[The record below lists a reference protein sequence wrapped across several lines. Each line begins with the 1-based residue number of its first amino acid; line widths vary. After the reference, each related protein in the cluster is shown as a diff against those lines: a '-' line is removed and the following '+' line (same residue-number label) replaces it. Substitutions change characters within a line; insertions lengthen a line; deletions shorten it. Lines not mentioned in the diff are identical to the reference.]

1 MQWSAVCPRWSSGS
15 CGASPASAWSAPVAQ
30 AIASRKPAPALAV
43 IRPLPKRNLKQL
55 GCLGRNGHK
64 LAKRRPQ
71 TRGRTGCIIEVVVI
85 ENHMQLARCSSEL
98 LASRRYLSDLVIA
111 VIIIETSSYG
121 FPREIGTRI
130 ASVQPQI
137 RQRRICDLIQIRRH
151 NGEMLCRRSIDVN
164 KTCAMPFKKLDGL
177 SELLAGHPVA
187 ISEFNRQL
195 IIAQH
200 IDQKIEFFQLVPAG

>member
-15 CGASPASAWSAPVAQ
+15 CGASPASAWSAPVAR
-30 AIASRKPAPALAV
+30 AIATGKPAPALAV
-43 IRPLPKRNLKQL
+43 IRPLSKRNLKQL
-55 GCLGRNGHK
+55 GCLGRNGHQ

-71 TRGRTGCIIEVVVI
+71 TRGCAGCIIEIVVI
-85 ENHMQLARCSSEL
+85 ENHMHLIRSANEI
-98 LASRRYLSDLVIA
+98 LASRRYLSNLIIA
-111 VIIIETSSYG
+111 VIIIKTSSYS

-151 NGEMLCRRSIDVN
+151 NGEMLRRRSIDVN

-177 SELLAGHPVA
+177 SE
-187 ISEFNRQL
+187 
-195 IIAQH
+195 
-200 IDQKIEFFQLVPAG
+200 